1 MTPKDSRSLATDP
14 EACAQRLYRLNAEF
28 QTGSVWRMVTLYAKT
43 VNEKAAL
50 AIFKG
55 CLKTCGIAPV
65 DATLVVSEVKS

>member
-1 MTPKDSRSLATDP
+1 MSNDRASLATDP
-14 EACAQRLYRLNAEF
+14 EACAQRLYR
-28 QTGSVWRMVTLYAKT
+28 MVAHVGHPNGTFEELRLVAKT

-65 DATLVVSEVKS
+65 DATLVVSEVKL